1 MEKQETLNKA
11 EDFGTILGML
21 LPLFMNN
28 SNTEIEK
35 LKFRVELL
43 EDELSKIK
51 KYL

>member
-1 MEKQETLNKA
+1 MEKQETLNKS

-21 LPLFMNN
+21 LPLFINN
-28 SNTEIEK
+28 PNAEIEK

-51 KYL
+51 KYI